1 MQKLFVHGL
10 VVVSLLAGA
19 AAVADALVVTDRERL
34 DAFADALSGTID
46 TDLIDGAMGYFD
58 VEREPVLVTTPDGD
72 EEFVAGDGAALAS
85 TARDALRAYHGRSI
99 EEVQRSVELHDDE
112 ARVAVRLRTP
122 EGMVNA
128 TFDLAKHGERW
139 FVHRI
144 RLS

>member
-1 MQKLFVHGL
+1 MRKLVLNGL
-10 VVVSLLAGA
+10 IVVSLVAGV

-46 TDLIDGAMGYFD
+46 TDLIDGALAYFD
-58 VEREPVLVTTPDGD
+58 VEHETVLVTTPDGD
-72 EEFVAGDGAALAS
+72 EEFVDGEGAQLAS
-85 TARDALRAYHGRSI
+85 IARDALRAYRGHSI
-99 EEVQRSVELHDDE
+99 EEVQRSVELNGEE

-139 FVHRI
+139 FVHRV